1 MATLNTVRAVLKDA
15 KMREQA
21 DVIQSEIIK
30 ILNDVGRLDK
40 RVANLQ
46 SHFDLAVKDMH
57 EIRISTDKI
66 LKKGD
71 MIENLNFSGEPPKED
86 LQPEMASS
94 RQVPVT
100 ENN

>member
-1 MATLNTVRAVLKDA
+1 M
-15 KMREQA
+15 
-21 DVIQSEIIK
+21 
-30 ILNDVGRLDK
+30 LNDVGRLDK

-46 SHFDLAVKDMH
+46 SHFDLAVKDMR

-71 MIENLNFSGEPPKED
+71 MIENLNFSEEPPKED
-86 LQPEMASS
+86 LQPGTASS
-94 RQVPVT
+94 RQVPEA